1 MARDRSGMIFERG
14 KGIWYARVTFTDPT
28 GRRRYVKR
36 RAENKSDAR
45 DIIKRLL
52 REIDE
57 SGGAVVD
64 GNGLTL
70 GKYLDRWLEAAAR
83 PRVSDRTYAD
93 YEDLLRRYVRPAMG
107 RKRLSDVRPLDIQS
121 LYSRMQTEGGSW
133 YAVVV
138 YGDASNPKRKQ
149 KRAKDEAEAKALLG
163 EMRKA
168 VKKSGREVLESGIET
183 RPLSARTVRYTHAV
197 LTSAFKQAVKW
208 GLLPRNPAALVELP
222 KQARKEM
229 SALSPDEAA
238 RFVAACDGDRWGIV
252 FKLALATGM
261 RPGEYL
267 ALQWKDVDLSDG
279 LLTVRRTLYWNRRGG
294 GWQFGQ
300 TKTSRS
306 RRSIPLPLSL
316 TRALA
321 QHKRSQAEQ
330 RLRAGS
336 RYTSQDLV
344 FATTDGSPLTPQN
357 LFRRHYRPTLKRA
370 GLATSFRLYDLR
382 HSCATLL
389 LATNENP
396 KVVSERLGHASITLT
411 LDTYSHVLPSM
422 QQAAAEKLEKILFG

>member
-1 MARDRSGMIFERG
+1 MIFERS
-14 KGIWYARVTFTDPT
+14 KDIWYARVTFTDPT

-36 RAENKSDAR
+36 RAENKTDAR
-45 DIIKRLL
+45 NIVKTLL
-52 REIDE
+52 REIHE
-57 SGGAVVD
+57 SRGAVVD
-64 GNGLTL
+64 GNGLTV
-70 GKYLDRWLEAAAR
+70 GKYLDRWLDAAAR
-83 PRVSDRTYAD
+83 PRLSDRTYAD

-107 RKRLSDVRPLDIQS
+107 RKKLSDVRPLDIQS
-121 LYSRMQTEGGSW
+121 LYSRMLTQGGSW
-133 YAVVV
+133 YALVV
-138 YGDASNPKRKQ
+138 YGDASNPKRKR
-149 KRAKDEAEAKALLG
+149 KRAKDEAGATALLK
-163 EMRKA
+163 EMRKVIRA
-168 VKKSGREVLESGIET
+168 SGQGIIESRIET
-183 RPLSARTVRYTHAV
+183 RPLSARTVRYAHAV
-197 LTSAFKQAVKW
+197 LTSAFKQGVKW

-222 KQARKEM
+222 KQPRKEM

-238 RFVAACDGDRWGIV
+238 RFVAACDQDRWGIV

-279 LLTVRRTLYWNRRGG
+279 RLTVQRTLYWNRRGG

-306 RRSIPLPLSL
+306 RRSIPLPLSV

-321 QHKRSQAEQ
+321 LHKRSQAED
-330 RLRAGS
+330 RLRAGTE
-336 RYTSQDLV
+336 YTSRDLV
-344 FATTDGSPLTPQN
+344 FATTDGGPLMPQN
-357 LFRRHYRPTLKRA
+357 LFRRHYRPILRRA
-370 GLATSFRLYDLR
+370 GLPESIRLYDLR

-389 LATNENP
+389 LAANENP

-422 QQAAAEKLEKILFG
+422 QHAASEKLERILFKRSC